1 MSLAERLDELNI
13 AIKQLDHN
21 NTAEISEMIILYSK
35 VLFIIGDLWSEAV
48 ENHGE
53 AYAERK
59 RLGGEI
65 KAVQSGTSVEREA
78 AEDRGT
84 YGARIEEAKAE
95 ALVTKYKAR
104 YTSTQEM
111 IQSLKVRLKMLTG
124 QGG

>member
-1 MSLAERLDELNI
+1 MSKTDRLDKLNA
-13 AIKQLDHN
+13 AIKELDHN
-21 NTAEISEMIILYSK
+21 NPADISELIILYNK
-35 VLFIIGDLWSEAV
+35 VLFIIGDLWADAV
-48 ENHGE
+48 QNYGE

-65 KAVQSGTSVEREA
+65 KASQSGTTVEKEA
-78 AEDRGT
+78 AEDKGT
-84 YGARIEEAKAE
+84 YIARIEEAKAE

-104 YTSTQEM
+104 YTATQEM